1 MTFKQYY
8 GRRAQT
14 PTLVWAKIRQTWRA
28 RRRQPAGPWHQRCGQ
43 IVCRTR
49 RVGPSRRRTLPPRR
63 RVTTSL
69 SLLPSAR
76 TTRDTYTLNCA
87 SPALL
92 LPPFPPRHLPPLH
105 KVARKQCL
113 KQVGLQGV
121 PKIAPRISNLLHY
134 IQQVAAPCSGTHDE
148 VCYSSKHESESW
160 YCLSLFS
167 TCMSVCLSVRP
178 SVCLCA
184 STNQKVVLN

>member
-1 MTFKQYY
+1 
-8 GRRAQT
+8 
-14 PTLVWAKIRQTWRA
+14 
-28 RRRQPAGPWHQRCGQ
+28 
-43 IVCRTR
+43 
-49 RVGPSRRRTLPPRR
+49 
-63 RVTTSL
+63 L

-160 YCLSLFS
+160 YCLNLFS
-167 TCMSVCLSVRP
+167 TCMSVCLSVCVNKPKSGSELRRIVAWTITQVVV
-178 SVCLCA
+178 SILIGVCDMVYLRLV
-184 STNQKVVLN
+184 QYER